1 MFGRL
6 LTAMVTPMNQ
16 DGSINY
22 ELAAKLA
29 VHLVENGCDALVV
42 AGSTGEAATLTDEE
56 DILLFETVVKAVKGK
71 AKVIGGTGT
80 NDTNHSIELTALAA
94 KTGIDGVM
102 LTGPYYN
109 KPTQEGYY
117 QHFKKIA
124 ESTEL
129 PVLLYN
135 VPGRTSGN
143 ILPATVARL
152 AEIPNIVGIKEA
164 CGNVG
169 QVIELISRIPKDF
182 IIYSGDDDMTVAMMT
197 HSPQVVGVISVVGN
211 IAPARMKEV
220 VTAAAAGD
228 LARAGQLQV
237 QLHKLVQAMF
247 FVTNPIPV
255 KAAAAMLPPLNG
267 QGGTLRL
274 PLTPLTSNEVEH
286 LKAVMQEYK
295 LL

>member
-6 LTAMVTPMNQ
+6 LTAMVTPMNE

-29 VHLVENGCDALVV
+29 AHLVENGCDALVV

-56 DILLFETVVKAVKGK
+56 DILLFETVVNAVKGK
-71 AKVIGGTGT
+71 AKIIGGTGT
-80 NDTNHSIELTALAA
+80 NDTQHSIELTRMCEKIGL
-94 KTGIDGVM
+94 DGVM

-117 QHFKKIA
+117 RHFKAIA
-124 ESTEL
+124 ESTKL

-143 ILPATVARL
+143 ILPPTVARL

-164 CGNVG
+164 CGNMG
-169 QVIELISRIPKDF
+169 QVIELLSVIPKDF
-182 IIYSGDDDMTVAMMT
+182 VVYSGDDDMTVSMMA
-197 HSPQVVGVISVVGN
+197 HSPQVQGVISVVGN
-211 IAPARMKEV
+211 IAPRQMKEL
-220 VTAAAAGD
+220 VTLAADGKFAQAGE
-228 LARAGQLQV
+228 LQV
-237 QLHKLVQAMF
+237 KLHKLVQAMF

-274 PLTPLTSNEVEH
+274 PLVSLNEKETEH
-286 LKAVMQEYK
+286 LRSIMKEYN
-295 LL
+295 LI

>member
-6 LTAMVTPMNQ
+6 LTAMVTPMNE

-56 DILLFETVVKAVKGK
+56 DILLFETVVNAVKGK
-71 AKVIGGTGT
+71 AKIIGGTGT
-80 NDTNHSIELTALAA
+80 NDTQHSIELTRMCEKIGL
-94 KTGIDGVM
+94 DGVM

-117 QHFKKIA
+117 RHFKAIA
-124 ESTEL
+124 ESTKL

-143 ILPATVARL
+143 ILPPTVARL

-164 CGNVG
+164 CGNMG
-169 QVIELISRIPKDF
+169 QVIELLSVIPKDF
-182 IIYSGDDDMTVAMMT
+182 VVYSGDDDMTVSMMA
-197 HSPQVVGVISVVGN
+197 HSPQVQGVISVVGN
-211 IAPARMKEV
+211 IAPRQMKEL
-220 VTAAAAGD
+220 VTLAADGKFAQAGE
-228 LARAGQLQV
+228 LQV
-237 QLHKLVQAMF
+237 KLHKLVQAMF

-274 PLTPLTSNEVEH
+274 PLVSLNEKETEH
-286 LKAVMQEYK
+286 LRSIMKEYN
-295 LL
+295 LI

>member
-6 LTAMVTPMNQ
+6 LTAMITPMNE

-29 VHLVENGCDALVV
+29 VHLAENGCDALVV

-56 DILLFETVVKAVKGK
+56 DIKLFETVVNALQGK

-80 NDTNHSIELTALAA
+80 NDTQHSIELTQMCEKIGL
-94 KTGIDGVM
+94 DGVM

-124 ESTEL
+124 ESTKL

-135 VPGRTSGN
+135 VPGRTAGN
-143 ILPATVARL
+143 IMPATVARL
-152 AEIPNIVGIKEA
+152 AQVPNIVGIKEA
-164 CGNVG
+164 CGNMG
-169 QVIELISRIPKDF
+169 QVIELLSLIPEDF
-182 IIYSGDDDMTVAMMT
+182 VVYSGDDDLTVSMMA
-197 HSPQVVGVISVVGN
+197 HSPQVQGVISVVGN
-211 IAPARMKEV
+211 IAPRQMKEL
-220 VTAAAAGD
+220 VTLAG
-228 LARAGQLQV
+228 AGEIAKAGALQV
-237 QLHKLVQAMF
+237 KMHKLVQAMF

-255 KAAAAMLPPLNG
+255 KAAASILPPLNG

-274 PLTPLTSNEVEH
+274 PLVSLNAKEMEH
-286 LKAVMQEYK
+286 LQSVMKEYG

>member
-6 LTAMVTPMNQ
+6 LTAMVTPMNE

-56 DILLFETVVKAVKGK
+56 DILLFETVVNAVKGQ

-80 NDTNHSIELTALAA
+80 NDTQHSIELTRMCEKIGL
-94 KTGIDGVM
+94 DGVM

-117 QHFKKIA
+117 RHFKAIA
-124 ESTEL
+124 ESTKL

-143 ILPATVARL
+143 ILPPTVARL

-164 CGNVG
+164 CGNMG
-169 QVIELISRIPKDF
+169 QVIELLSVIPKDF
-182 IIYSGDDDMTVAMMT
+182 VVYSGDDDMTVSMMA
-197 HSPQVVGVISVVGN
+197 HSPQVQGVISVVGN
-211 IAPARMKEV
+211 IAPRQMKEL
-220 VTAAAAGD
+220 VTLAADGKFAQAGE
-228 LARAGQLQV
+228 LQV
-237 QLHKLVQAMF
+237 KLHKLVQSMF

-267 QGGTLRL
+267 QGATLRL
-274 PLTPLTSNEVEH
+274 PLVSLNEKETEH
-286 LKAVMQEYK
+286 LRSIMKEYN
-295 LL
+295 LI